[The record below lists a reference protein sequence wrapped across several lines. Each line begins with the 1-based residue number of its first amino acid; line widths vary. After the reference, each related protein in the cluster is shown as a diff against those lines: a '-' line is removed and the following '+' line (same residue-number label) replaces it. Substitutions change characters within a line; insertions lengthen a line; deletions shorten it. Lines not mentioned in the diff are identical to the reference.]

1 MQDRITALMNFLRQL
16 GPTKL
21 AIASVTLL
29 AFLLL
34 FSLYLFKISS
44 SDMSVLYSGLDN
56 SDSSRVAAELDAK
69 NIPYVVEDD
78 GAVIRIP
85 GDDVLKIRLHMAS
98 KGLPSHGSIVGYEI
112 FDKEETL
119 GTTNFLQNVK
129 LVRALEGE
137 LTRTISSFDAVAKA
151 RVHLVIPQREVFSKD
166 RQDPRASIILKL
178 HAKGLSKSEV
188 NSITHLMVT
197 AVPGLDLKNITIVD
211 TSGKS
216 LRLGGEDENA
226 FDPSGTTNALEEYR
240 MNYESRL
247 ARTIEELLERSLGTG
262 KVRARVSAD
271 INFDRI
277 VTNSETYDPDS
288 AVVRSVQSIEE
299 RERTPIAG
307 EDSIDVSILNNLP
320 GNGTGAD
327 ILSNQAATVERSD
340 ETKNYEISKTVRS
353 EISESGAVRKLSVAV
368 LVDGTYKEDK
378 ETGENKYTPRSEQE
392 LKQIENLV
400 KATIGFSQARKDRV
414 EVVNMAFMEDMNQID
429 IEDQWLRD
437 QLPSLFQSLVLAIIV
452 ILVFLTIV
460 RPMAMKIFDVSKTAI
475 DKSKAKVSL
484 EQDDEEAEQEIEVS
498 LVEKKVQ
505 AASIRKVTD
514 VMNNHPDEAL
524 TVLRRW
530 LNENG

>member
-1 MQDRITALMNFLRQL
+1 MQDRLTAFMNFLRQL
-16 GPTKL
+16 GPIKL

-34 FSLYLFKISS
+34 FSIYLFKISS
-44 SDMSVLYSGLDN
+44 SDMSVLYSGLEQ
-56 SDSSRVAAELDAK
+56 SDTSRITSELDAK
-69 NIPYVVEDD
+69 NIPYVVEDE
-78 GAVIRIP
+78 GSVVRIP
-85 GDDVLKIRLHMAS
+85 GDDVLKTRLHMAS
-98 KGLPSHGSIVGYEI
+98 KGLPSHGAIVGYEI

-137 LTRTISSFDAVAKA
+137 LTRTVSSFDAVAKA
-151 RVHLVIPQREVFSKD
+151 RIHLVIPQREVFAKD
-166 RQDPRASIILKL
+166 RQDPRASVILKL
-178 HAKGLSKSEV
+178 NGKGLSKSEI

-197 AVPGLDLKNITIVD
+197 AVPGLDMRNITIVD
-211 TSGKS
+211 TAGRS
-216 LRLGGEDENA
+216 LKLGGDDENN
-226 FDPSGTTNALEEYR
+226 FDPAGATTALEEYR
-240 MNYESRL
+240 LNYESRL
-247 ARTIEELLERSLGTG
+247 ARTIEDLLERSLGNG

-320 GNGTGAD
+320 GSGSGAD

-340 ETKNYEISKTVRS
+340 ETKNYEISKIVRS

-378 ETGENKYTPRSEQE
+378 ETGESKYTPRSEEE
-392 LKQIENLV
+392 LKQIESLV
-400 KATIGFSQARKDRV
+400 KATIGFSAARKDKV
-414 EVVNMAFMEDMNQID
+414 EVVNMAFMDDMNMMD
-429 IEDQWLRD
+429 IEDHWLRD

-460 RPMAMKIFDVSKTAI
+460 RPMAMKIFDVSKTAM
-475 DKSKAKVSL
+475 DKAKVSL
-484 EQDDEEAEQEIEVS
+484 DQDDEEAEQEIEVS
-498 LVEKKVQ
+498 LVEQKVQ

>member
-1 MQDRITALMNFLRQL
+1 LQDRLTAFINFLRQL
-16 GPTKL
+16 GPIKL

-44 SDMSVLYSGLDN
+44 SDMSVLYSGLDQ
-56 SDSSRVAAELDAK
+56 SDSSRVASELDAK
-69 NIPYVVEDD
+69 NIPYVIEDE
-78 GAVIRIP
+78 GSIVRIP
-85 GDDVLKIRLHMAS
+85 GDEVLKTRLHMAA
-98 KGLPSHGSIVGYEI
+98 KGLPNHGSIIGYEI

-137 LTRTISSFDAVAKA
+137 LTRTISSFDAVTKA
-151 RVHLVIPQREVFSKD
+151 RIHLVIPQREVFAKD
-166 RQDPRASIILKL
+166 RQDPRASVILKL
-178 HAKGLSKSEV
+178 IGKGLSKSEI

-197 AVPGLDLKNITIVD
+197 AVPGLDIRNITIVD
-211 TSGKS
+211 TAGRS
-216 LRLGGEDENA
+216 LKLGGEDENT
-226 FDPSGTTNALEEYR
+226 FDPTGATSALEEYR
-240 MNYESRL
+240 INYESRL
-247 ARTIEELLERSLGTG
+247 ARTIEELLERSLGNG

-288 AVVRSVQSIEE
+288 AVVRSVQSVEE

-320 GNGTGAD
+320 GSGGAE

-378 ETGENKYTPRSEQE
+378 ETGDNQYTPRSEAE

-400 KATIGFSQARKDRV
+400 KATIGYSAVRKDKV
-414 EVVNMAFMEDMNQID
+414 EVVNMAFMDDMNLMN
-429 IEDQWLRD
+429 IEDHWLKE

-460 RPMAMKIFDVSKTAI
+460 RPMAMKIFDVSKNAM
-475 DKSKAKVSL
+475 DKSKVSL
-484 EQDDEEAEQEIEVS
+484 DQDDEEAEQEIEVS
-498 LVEKKVQ
+498 LVERKVQ
-505 AASIRKVTD
+505 TASIRKVTD
-514 VMNNHPDEAL
+514 VMNSHPDEAL